1 MVNVVDFSGSRAAFQ
16 HPPSSTTNHG
26 EPREAQGAALQ
37 RGNTSCS
44 PGCFPSPELNP
55 NEWSRREMIQTWRE
69 LWCQLRE
76 IWHQTPAGTR
86 WEIEIYLRC
95 FCTSSLRGAAH
106 VSARKY
112 KLHRRG
118 LLALSGN
125 YSPKRLR
132 DMWAPFSGVPSDP
145 AAYSRL
151 RDTSTPWLPQSKKS
165 LKVPNQP
172 TPPRQLGYNTPRAV
186 TGGFFVFFF
195 AKSGLGTHRILL
207 PLLAFLSTF
216 FLILLRSF
224 WMANHCLGN
233 AEQENNF
240 RALNTLWS
248 LCIKSSTSQPELPQV
263 KEVSSR
269 EKLLL
274 VINIFFLKLKRASS
288 HLIYTMKT
296 RHQGKN
302 LTNPI
307 TAILI

>member
-16 HPPSSTTNHG
+16 HPPSSTTNHA

-95 FCTSSLRGAAH
+95 FCTSSLGGTAH

-112 KLHRRG
+112 KLHRKG

-172 TPPRQLGYNTPRAV
+172 TPSDNWGTTHPELSLGVFLSFFLQNQDLAP
-186 TGGFFVFFF
+186 TGFSFLCWLFCPLSSWFCSV
-195 AKSGLGTHRILL
+195 ASGWPTTAWGMQSRKTTSEHWTLSDPSVLKA
-207 PLLAFLSTF
+207 PLL
-216 FLILLRSF
+216 
-224 WMANHCLGN
+224 NQN
-233 AEQENNF
+233 
-240 RALNTLWS
+240 
-248 LCIKSSTSQPELPQV
+248 
-263 KEVSSR
+263 
-269 EKLLL
+269 
-274 VINIFFLKLKRASS
+274 FLKSKKFPAGRNFSWL
-288 HLIYTMKT
+288 
-296 RHQGKN
+296 
-302 LTNPI
+302 
-307 TAILI
+307 